1 MKWFCTEEDR
11 SALRNRERKLTAVFR
26 ILAAAAAAAFI
37 VICLLIR
44 MENARI
50 MQPVLIAVT
59 ALSGWICIA
68 VWQLGIRES
77 RTQLA
82 HLDMLR
88 EGEKEY
94 REGNLTLTRES
105 VGIPKSIR
113 IRKVL
118 LDEGREEPARLNLD
132 ENWVSR
138 MPPDGSRVRL
148 ALAHSYIAGV
158 EILGEG
164 QGKRTESS
172 SPVRMRKAAKLIP
185 LLGIWA
191 LVSVIFGSF
200 VFYQVTDTDPAHKIT
215 IYMDGTVR
223 NEAQLAARLEKEL
236 PDPVRMVQIHPFSYA
251 MFGSAALMG
260 ADLFIVPDSD
270 RERFADWFVPDEE
283 GIPVYNPET
292 GTSVAGTWFLYD
304 KEETYRLYTGAG
316 SPHLEDG
323 LARRAA
329 ELLTALNAET
339 EEIK

>member
-11 SALRNRERKLTAVFR
+11 SALRSRERKLTAVFR

-37 VICLLIR
+37 VTCLLIR
-44 MENARI
+44 TENARV
-50 MQPVLIAVT
+50 MHPVLIAVT

-94 REGNLTLTRES
+94 REGCLTLSLES
-105 VGIPKSIR
+105 VQIPKSIR

-118 LDEGREEPARLNLD
+118 LDEGQEEPVRLNLD

-148 ALAHSYIAGV
+148 ALTHSYIAGV
-158 EILGEG
+158 EILSEG

-172 SPVRMRKAAKLIP
+172 SPARMRKAAKLLP

-191 LVSVIFGSF
+191 LVAVIFSSF
-200 VFYQVTDTDPAHKIT
+200 VFYQITDTDPAHKIT
-215 IYMDGTVR
+215 IYLDGTVR

-270 RERFADWFVPDEE
+270 RDQFADWFVPDEE
-283 GIPVYNPET
+283 GIPVYDPET